1 MCSYWLLG
9 TGGPGARRGGGG
21 GGSGLAPD
29 ISSIPIYL
37 VARESQNFGPYL
49 NISRYR
55 TYQIV
60 VSRSTEYLSEKYFS
74 WYMHIG

>member
-9 TGGPGARRGGGG
+9 TGGPGSRGGGE
-21 GGSGLAPD
+21 SGLAPD
-29 ISSIPIYL
+29 ISSLPIYL

-49 NISRYR
+49 KISRYR

-74 WYMHIG
+74 WCMHIG